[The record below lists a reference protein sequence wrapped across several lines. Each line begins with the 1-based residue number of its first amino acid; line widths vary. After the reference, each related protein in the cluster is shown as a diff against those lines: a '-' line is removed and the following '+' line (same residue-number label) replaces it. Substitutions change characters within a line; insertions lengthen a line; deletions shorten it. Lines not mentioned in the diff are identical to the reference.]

1 MASNINS
8 TDIDA
13 EYPVAGQDN
22 DSQGFRDNFSTIKNS
37 LATAKSEIT
46 QLQGNTAQG
55 VTYDSDTNTN
65 DFNGNKIQ
73 EADFIATTET
83 VYPGIEIT
91 ASQNI
96 SFRNGHYQIIQVG
109 ADITLTLA
117 DWPATKKAAK
127 LRLQIT
133 SDGSPRTIT
142 WAASGGGS
150 FRAPNG
156 DTNTLIVPGNTGSSG
171 TAYPLFVDFW
181 TVDGGNTV
189 FRKTSEQYFPN
200 GVTPA

>member
-13 EYPVAGQDN
+13 EYPVAGVDN

-46 QLQGNTAQG
+46 DLQDNTAKLNA
-55 VTYDSDTNTN
+55 DN

-83 VYPGIEIT
+83 VYSTGNIT

-96 SFRNGHYQIIQVG
+96 SFANGHYQTVQVG
-109 ADITLTLA
+109 NDVTLTLA
-117 DWPATKKAAK
+117 DWPEAGKMASM
-127 LRLQIT
+127 RLQVT
-133 SDGSPRTIT
+133 SDGSSRTIT
-142 WAASGGGS
+142 WAASGGGE
-150 FRAPNG
+150 FKAPSG
-156 DTNTLIVPGNTGSSG
+156 DAGTLTVTSQTNPVI
-171 TAYPLFVDFW
+171 VDFW
-181 TVDGGNTV
+181 TINGGLTV
-189 FRKTSEQYFPN
+189 FRKTGETYQ
-200 GVTPA
+200 